1 MTTLIDRYVLGLY
14 LKALIMSFLV
24 MAGMYMLVDVFA
36 NLEEHVANSAG
47 YQFWIV
53 GLLTD
58 YYGPRLLWVF
68 DKTAGILAAS
78 AAIFAVTWLQST
90 QELTAMLAAGI
101 SPARVLRPILFCT
114 ILIALLGVAN
124 REIWLPSFR
133 SQLARNAQDWKGDKE
148 KNCTPQFDPRT
159 DVLISGKK
167 TVGKEKKI
175 EAPYFRLL
183 SPEFATWGRQVTADS
198 AFYLPAENERPAG
211 YLLAG
216 VKQPTNLANLSSLSI
231 NGEPVLLSPR
241 DNSWLKPDE
250 CFVVSVV
257 TFEQFSLGSGWRQ
270 NLSTQ
275 ELISGLKNRSLQS
288 GADILVTMHGRFV
301 KPLLDIVLVFLGL
314 PLVLGRASRNI
325 FVAGGVCLGLMG
337 AFFIV
342 SLICQGLGNN
352 FLLRPTLAAWMPLM
366 IFAPIAFTVARPL
379 WD

>member
-1 MTTLIDRYVLGLY
+1 MTLIDRYVLGLY

-24 MAGMYMLVDVFA
+24 LAGMYMLVDVFA
-36 NLEEHVANSAG
+36 NLEEHVSNAAG
-47 YQFWIV
+47 YKLGIV
-53 GLLTD
+53 GSLSD
-58 YYGPRLLWVF
+58 YYGPRFLWVF

-78 AAIFAVTWLQST
+78 AAIFAVTWMQGT

-114 ILIALLGVAN
+114 LIVAGLGVAN
-124 REIWLPSFR
+124 REVWLPSFR
-133 SQLARNAQDWKGDKE
+133 SQLARNAQDWRGDKE

-167 TVGKEKKI
+167 TIGKEKRI

-183 SPEFATWGRQVTADS
+183 APEFAVWGRQVTADN
-198 AFYLPAENERPAG
+198 AWYMPAEAGRPAG

-216 VKQPTNLANLSSLSI
+216 VKQPVNLANLGSLSI
-231 NGEPVLLSPR
+231 QGEPVLLSPR
-241 DNSWLKPDE
+241 DTPWLKPGE

-257 TFEQFSLGSGWRQ
+257 TFEQFSLGTSWRQ

-275 ELISGLKNRSLQS
+275 ELVAGLKNRSLQS
-288 GADILVTMHGRFV
+288 GADILVTLHGRFV

-325 FVAGGVCLGLMG
+325 FVAGGICLGLMG

-342 SLICQGLGNN
+342 SLVCQGMGNN